1 MIGNAAVVIFG
12 AVVGTYVTAHTVRFE
27 APGTPLEL
35 AFVFAAI
42 GALLSVTMN
51 WVVLKL
57 ALRPLDGITRTV
69 EEVRKGSLRARVERD
84 PFSDPQI
91 ETLRETL
98 NAMLD
103 QLDEHG
109 ERLRALSSQIIKAQ
123 EEERL
128 RIARELHDETAQAL
142 ASLLV
147 RQRVA
152 ERSPDAASLQRT
164 MADLRA
170 LTSEALEGV
179 RRMALELRPTML
191 DDLGLVAA
199 VEAFARQFSQRT
211 GIPVEVRM
219 ARRPERL
226 PPEVELSRS
235 GSSRRR
241 SRTWP
246 ATAAPAG
253 PKSASEPAPAW
264 SPSALPT
271 TATASSW
278 RPPWTAA
285 SAAWGCSACASA
297 RPWSAAGS
305 AWTRR
310 RVAAPRSAWRSR
322 RRPRPGQRPSPTA
335 PGTRPRPRPDCT
347 AGLTGTHPDASPDH
361 RCPEP
366 GRRHG
371 PLSTPGA
378 EAGDLLG
385 HPPGSAAI
393 LAAPVSNR
401 GGQDG
406 RAPRGSSSW
415 HRSQNGHL
423 VVH

>member
-1 MIGNAAVVIFG
+1 VAATLPEPTASTAAPADPSGPGQAQPAPEAAWIVAGRQRLSRIAALPIFTKVMIGNGGVVIFG
-12 AVVGTYVTAHTVRFE
+12 AVVGTYVTAHTVRSE

-42 GALLSVTMN
+42 GALLSVAVN

-69 EEVRKGSLRARVERD
+69 EAVRKGSLRARAERD

-152 ERSPDAASLQRT
+152 ERSPDAAALQRT

-199 VEAFARQFSQRT
+199 VEAFARQFSHRT
-211 GIPVEVRM
+211 GIPVDVRM
-219 ARRPERL
+219 TRRPERL
-226 PPEVELSRS
+226 PPEVELVAFRVIQEALSNVARHSGASRAEVRLGAS
-235 GSSRRR
+235 GTFVTLSVADDGHGFELEAALDSRQR
-241 SRTWP
+241 SLGLFGMRER
-246 ATAAPAG
+246 AALVG
-253 PKSASEPAPAW
+253 GRLSLDSAPGRGTRVLLEIP
-264 SPSALPT
+264 
-271 TATASSW
+271 
-278 RPPWTAA
+278 
-285 SAAWGCSACASA
+285 
-297 RPWSAAGS
+297 AAGS
-305 AWTRR
+305 A
-310 RVAAPRSAWRSR
+310 
-322 RRPRPGQRPSPTA
+322 
-335 PGTRPRPRPDCT
+335 
-347 AGLTGTHPDASPDH
+347 
-361 RCPEP
+361 
-366 GRRHG
+366 
-371 PLSTPGA
+371 
-378 EAGDLLG
+378 
-385 HPPGSAAI
+385 
-393 LAAPVSNR
+393 
-401 GGQDG
+401 
-406 RAPRGSSSW
+406 
-415 HRSQNGHL
+415 
-423 VVH
+423 

>member
-1 MIGNAAVVIFG
+1 MEQTVAATVPEPTARFSPSAPAGPAPEPAPHEPTWLADRNRLLGRIAALPIFTKVMIGNAGVVIFG

-51 WVVLKL
+51 WVVLRL

-69 EEVRKGSLRARVERD
+69 EKVRKGNLQARAGRD

-170 LTSEALEGV
+170 LTSGALEGV

-211 GIPVEVRM
+211 GIPVDVRM
-219 ARRPERL
+219 TRRPERL
-226 PPEVELSRS
+226 PPEVELVAFRVIQEALSNVARHSGASRAEVRLGAS
-235 GSSRRR
+235 AGLVTLSVADDGHGFELEAALDSRQR
-241 SRTWP
+241 SLGLFGMRERAALVGGRLSLDSAPGRGTRVLLEIP
-246 ATAAPAG
+246 AEHPVQ
-253 PKSASEPAPAW
+253 PAPA
-264 SPSALPT
+264 L
-271 TATASSW
+271 
-278 RPPWTAA
+278 
-285 SAAWGCSACASA
+285 
-297 RPWSAAGS
+297 
-305 AWTRR
+305 
-310 RVAAPRSAWRSR
+310 APA
-322 RRPRPGQRPSPTA
+322 PSPA
-335 PGTRPRPRPDCT
+335 KPI
-347 AGLTGTHPDASPDH
+347 A
-361 RCPEP
+361 
-366 GRRHG
+366 
-371 PLSTPGA
+371 
-378 EAGDLLG
+378 
-385 HPPGSAAI
+385 
-393 LAAPVSNR
+393 
-401 GGQDG
+401 
-406 RAPRGSSSW
+406 
-415 HRSQNGHL
+415 
-423 VVH
+423 

>member
-1 MIGNAAVVIFG
+1 LPIFTKVMIGNAGVVIFG

-27 APGTPLEL
+27 TPSTPLEL

-69 EEVRKGSLRARVERD
+69 EKVRKGDMQARAERD

-199 VEAFARQFSQRT
+199 VEAFARQFSHRT
-211 GIPVEVRM
+211 GIPVDVRM
-219 ARRPERL
+219 TRRPERL
-226 PPEVELSRS
+226 PPEVELVAFRVIQEALSNVARHSGASRAEVRLGANGQFVTLS
-235 GSSRRR
+235 VADDGHGFELEAALDSRQR
-241 SRTWP
+241 SLGLFGMRERAALVGGRLSLDSAPGRGTRVLLEIPSDSP
-246 ATAAPAG
+246 AQQASRPAAAPTVSPASPAG
-253 PKSASEPAPAW
+253 PPA
-264 SPSALPT
+264 
-271 TATASSW
+271 
-278 RPPWTAA
+278 
-285 SAAWGCSACASA
+285 
-297 RPWSAAGS
+297 
-305 AWTRR
+305 
-310 RVAAPRSAWRSR
+310 
-322 RRPRPGQRPSPTA
+322 
-335 PGTRPRPRPDCT
+335 
-347 AGLTGTHPDASPDH
+347 
-361 RCPEP
+361 
-366 GRRHG
+366 
-371 PLSTPGA
+371 
-378 EAGDLLG
+378 
-385 HPPGSAAI
+385 
-393 LAAPVSNR
+393 
-401 GGQDG
+401 
-406 RAPRGSSSW
+406 
-415 HRSQNGHL
+415 
-423 VVH
+423 